1 MLKVGFIGAGGRSRG
16 AHYPN
21 VHRLEG
27 VSVEGVAELDQAR
40 GQEMVDKYGIPRLFE
55 NHEQLLD
62 AVDLDAVYCVMN
74 EVYVLEPA
82 LACMNAGKHVF
93 VEKPPGANTD
103 ETQQLVDAAEAN
115 GVHCMVGFQRRFS
128 AVTVEA
134 MRLVEENGPATL
146 VTGSFNKWLT
156 GGPGNT
162 STLWN
167 DVSHIVDL
175 VRYMSGSEPT
185 EVHAYRDSH
194 GTDWRNCYTGMIR
207 FENNATGVIMG
218 NRASGGRVLRSELH
232 GIGVGCY
239 MDVPES
245 IEILEAGSPP
255 RVLTGAELSGAE
267 PGGSDRYEG
276 VLSMHEH
283 FVDCI
288 RSGATPNADIRD
300 AVHSMRLVDRLE
312 GTA

>member
-1 MLKVGFIGAGGRSRG
+1 MLKVGFIGAGGRSRS

-40 GQEMVDKYGIPRLFE
+40 GREMVEKYGIPRLVE

-62 AVDLDAVYCVMN
+62 ATDLDAVYCVMN
-74 EVYVLEPA
+74 EVHVLEPA

-115 GVHCMVGFQRRFS
+115 GVHCMVGFQRRFA

-134 MRLVEENGPATL
+134 MRLVEENGPPTL
-146 VTGSFNKWLT
+146 VVGTFNKWMP

-167 DVSHIVDL
+167 DVSHVVDL
-175 VRYMSGSEPT
+175 VRYMAGAEPT
-185 EVHAYRDSH
+185 EVHAYQDSH

-207 FENNATGVIMG
+207 FENNATGIILG

-232 GIGVGCY
+232 GVGVGCY
-239 MDVPES
+239 MDLPER
-245 IEILEAGSPP
+245 IEILEHGSGP
-255 RVLTGAELSGAE
+255 RVMTGAELSNAE
-267 PGGSDRYEG
+267 PGDGDRYEG
-276 VLSMHEH
+276 VLALHEH

-288 RSGATPNADIRD
+288 RDGATPIADIRD
-300 AVHSMRLVDRLE
+300 AIHSMRLVDRLE

>member
-27 VSVEGVAELDQAR
+27 VSVEAVAELDQAR
-40 GQEMVDKYGIPRLFE
+40 GQQVAEQYSIPRLVE

-62 AVDLDAVYCVMN
+62 AADLDAVYCVMN
-74 EVYVLEPA
+74 EVHVLEPA

-93 VEKPPGANTD
+93 VEKPPGASVA
-103 ETQQLVDAAEAN
+103 EAQQLVDAAEAN
-115 GVHCMVGFQRRFS
+115 GVHCMVGFQRRFA

-134 MRLVEENGPATL
+134 MRLVAENGPATH
-146 VTGSFNKWLT
+146 VVGTFNKWLT

-167 DVSHIVDL
+167 DVSHVVDL
-175 VRYMSGSEPT
+175 VRYMACGEPT

-194 GTDWRNCYTGMIR
+194 GTDWRNCYTSIIR
-207 FENNATGVIMG
+207 FDNDATGVIFG

-245 IEILEAGSPP
+245 MEILARGGTP
-255 RVLTGAELSGAE
+255 RVVTGEELSGAE
-267 PGGSDRYEG
+267 AGDTDRYEG
-276 VLSMHEH
+276 VLTMHEH
-283 FVDCI
+283 FVECI
-288 RSGATPNADIRD
+288 RTGETPNADIRD
-300 AVHSMRLVDRLE
+300 AIHSMRLVEAIE
-312 GTA
+312 GPV